1 MRRAILTLAVLL
13 GACESDSEPEPVELL
28 PAADREG
35 GDQCTEGMPVDA
47 VELYEAMGVCAEA
60 GDLPVIDS
68 SFGAICWSWDGGP
81 LSEACSSAMEGMSL
95 TGTCEDIDRGEEG
108 PDPSACR
115 QVSLDVWC
123 LVGLSIDSKMND
135 SQGWCAMHDC
145 ISKNAPGYETPEAIN
160 ERADATLDAIC
171 G

>member
-47 VELYEAMGVCAEA
+47 VELYEALSECASA
-60 GDLPVIDS
+60 GDIPVVDAS
-68 SFGAICWSWDGGP
+68 YGTLCWGWDVVAGM
-81 LSEACSSAMEGMSL
+81 SEQCRSAMLSMSEGN
-95 TGTCEDIDRGEEG
+95 TGSCDDIPYGQSEG
-108 PDPSACR
+108 DPDPSACR
-115 QVSLDVWC
+115 QVSDDVWC
-123 LVGLSIDSKMND
+123 QVGKAIVCENE
-135 SQGWCAMHDC
+135 
-145 ISKNAPGYETPEAIN
+145 NASGCETPEAIN